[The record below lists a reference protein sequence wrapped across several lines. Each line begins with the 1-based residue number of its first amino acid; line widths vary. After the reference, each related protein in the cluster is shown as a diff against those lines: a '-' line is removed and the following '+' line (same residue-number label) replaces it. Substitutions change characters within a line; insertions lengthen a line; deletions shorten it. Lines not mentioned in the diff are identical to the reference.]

1 MKKGFSKYAVSTINY
16 EFLSLSL
23 QRRSRRTV
31 MAAAAEDL
39 SYSVL
44 CASCSSLLHLTL
56 LIKLTRATR

>member
-44 CASCSSLLHLTL
+44 CALCSSLLYLTL
-56 LIKLTRATR
+56 